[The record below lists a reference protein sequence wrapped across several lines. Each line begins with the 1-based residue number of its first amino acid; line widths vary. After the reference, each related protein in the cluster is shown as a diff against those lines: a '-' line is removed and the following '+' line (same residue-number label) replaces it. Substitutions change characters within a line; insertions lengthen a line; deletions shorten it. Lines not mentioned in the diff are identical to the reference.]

1 MGVRCRRPAPGLLTC
16 HARDICC
23 ITMKCGGLEESVMII
38 LLNGT
43 SSSGKTTVAKKLQ
56 ERYEGVLLLYG
67 IDTLVQTAFPEKCD
81 YPPYDEQTIRAIFRE
96 VDGQPHTALE
106 IMPYMIPIYRTAVE
120 FCRRLSELGYDLIVD
135 EVLFDTRR
143 IAQYFELLSGETVYF
158 IGLKPEKEVVVR
170 RERERGD
177 RIPGLAAGLYDEV
190 YNSLFSY
197 DLTLDTGILAPEE
210 SADRII
216 EYISQN
222 EHPKGF
228 IRSARAWSDHYGKAR
243 HAGKE

>member
-1 MGVRCRRPAPGLLTC
+1 
-16 HARDICC
+16 
-23 ITMKCGGLEESVMII
+23 MII

-81 YPPYDEQTIRAIFRE
+81 YPPYDEQTVRATFRE
-96 VDGQPHTALE
+96 VDGRPHTTLE

-143 IAQYFELLSGETVYF
+143 ISQYFEILSGETVYF
-158 IGLKPEKEVVVR
+158 IGLKPEMEVVVM

-177 RIPGLAAGLYDEV
+177 RMSGIAAGLYDEV
-190 YNSLFSY
+190 YNPLFSY
-197 DLTLDTGILAPEE
+197 DLTLDTGILTPEE
-210 SADRII
+210 SAGRIL
-216 EYISQN
+216 EYISEN
-222 EHPKGF
+222 KSPEGF
-228 IRSARAWSDHYGKAR
+228 TRSARAWSDYHGKP
-243 HAGKE
+243 AGNE

>member
-1 MGVRCRRPAPGLLTC
+1 
-16 HARDICC
+16 
-23 ITMKCGGLEESVMII
+23 MII

-81 YPPYDEQTIRAIFRE
+81 YPPYDEQTIRATFRE
-96 VDGQPHTALE
+96 VDGRPRTTLE

-143 IAQYFELLSGETVYF
+143 ITQLFGILSGETVYF
-158 IGLKPEKEVVVR
+158 IGIKPEKEVVVM

-177 RIPGLAAGLYDEV
+177 RMSGLAEGLYDEV
-190 YNSLFSY
+190 YNPLFSY
-197 DLTLDTGILAPEE
+197 DLTLDTGILSPEE

-216 EYISQN
+216 DYISRN

-228 IRSARAWSDHYGKAR
+228 TSSSRAWSDHHGKP
-243 HAGKE
+243 AGQE